1 MFTSIFLMLRIAGI
15 CAIMVL
21 FSASGVFAVAPIDP
35 SATPEAKG
43 LLNYI
48 YSVYGKQMLTAQ
60 MHVGWGDD
68 DVAYVNT
75 TTGKYPAIMGIDF
88 INEDQTASE
97 VTKAIAYWKAGGL
110 ITAMYHEGAPTVGDG
125 YDNSKATQPNFAN
138 IFVTGTAENTAMLS
152 DWDRIAGHLKTLQDA
167 KVAVIWRP
175 FHECSGGWFWW
186 DKSGGASFVKLWQYL
201 FTYMTKTK
209 GIHNCLWFLGYCGSP
224 KSDYNPGAGW
234 YDMLG
239 GDTYGSSG
247 PFASLYNTVKGL
259 APSPTMPIALHE
271 CGTPPDPSA
280 AQSQNCMWAW
290 FMVWDGSYIRG
301 VSTTLLKSIYSSSV
315 AITRDKLPNLSTFSS
330 TQPVAEYK
338 VMAAPDVKIMRTTE
352 GLSIFTPLAGIT
364 TIAFYTLDGK
374 LLSSTPI
381 GVNQNN
387 WYSVVEPG
395 LSTGM
400 QVIKIQGADRA
411 IEKKVMLNK

>member
-1 MFTSIFLMLRIAGI
+1 VVALFAQSIPA
-15 CAIMVL
+15 AT
-21 FSASGVFAVAPIDP
+21 PIDP
-35 SATPEAKG
+35 SATPQAKT

-48 YSVYGKQMLTAQ
+48 YSIYGKQMLTAQ

-88 INEDQTASE
+88 INENQTAAE
-97 VTKAIAYWKAGGL
+97 VTKAIAYSKAGGL

-167 KVAVIWRP
+167 NVPVIWRP

-186 DKSGGASFVKLWQYL
+186 DKSGGPSFIKLWQYL
-201 FTYMTKTK
+201 YTYLTKTK

-224 KSDYNPGAGW
+224 LKTYDPGAGW

-239 GDTYGSSG
+239 GDTYGNSG

-259 APSPTMPIALHE
+259 APSPTMPIAVHE
-271 CGTPPDPSA
+271 CGTPPDPTQA
-280 AQSQNCMWAW
+280 FAQKCPWAW

-301 VSTTLLKSIYSSSV
+301 VSTTLLKSIYTNPL
-315 AITRDKLPNLSTFSS
+315 AITRDKVDLNNVSI
-330 TQPVAEYK
+330 QPVVEN
-338 VMAAPDVKIMRTTE
+338 VK
-352 GLSIFTPLAGIT
+352 
-364 TIAFYTLDGK
+364 
-374 LLSSTPI
+374 
-381 GVNQNN
+381 
-387 WYSVVEPG
+387 
-395 LSTGM
+395 
-400 QVIKIQGADRA
+400 KIQGFQLWKTPEGFSFVTPVAGVD
-411 IEKKVMLNK
+411 KVSVFDIQGNLVASSTAKPMGKNKYSTNLSGLSKGAYVVRIHGPEYTANSKIMVDH